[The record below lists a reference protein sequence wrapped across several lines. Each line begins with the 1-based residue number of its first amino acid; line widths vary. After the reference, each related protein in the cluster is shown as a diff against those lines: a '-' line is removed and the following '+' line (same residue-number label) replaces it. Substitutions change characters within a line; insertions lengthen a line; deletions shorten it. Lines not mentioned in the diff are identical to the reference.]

1 MGSLCSRSPPTVTG
15 GQRTLPTP
23 SRRAWPRKEF
33 KARSVD
39 PAASMEAGA
48 TQGRVWPHLFPSLPL
63 ITYVT
68 SSVSDARICPLGS
81 CEWQASG
88 FQNRR
93 IPAFVR
99 GRGASCGSLASAQD
113 RKGIWASPRPVCLP
127 PRVLPWGQLGG
138 PRGRGTTPRSRCPLQ
153 GLSFPK
159 DRAEAPQSDRG
170 HLLSS
175 S

>member
-23 SRRAWPRKEF
+23 SRRAWPRREF

-63 ITYVT
+63 NLCHIFH
-68 SSVSDARICPLGS
+68 LGRQDLPS
-81 CEWQASG
+81 CGWQASG

-127 PRVLPWGQLGG
+127 PRVLPWGPIGG
-138 PRGRGTTPRSRCPLQ
+138 PRGRGTTPRSRCPRQ